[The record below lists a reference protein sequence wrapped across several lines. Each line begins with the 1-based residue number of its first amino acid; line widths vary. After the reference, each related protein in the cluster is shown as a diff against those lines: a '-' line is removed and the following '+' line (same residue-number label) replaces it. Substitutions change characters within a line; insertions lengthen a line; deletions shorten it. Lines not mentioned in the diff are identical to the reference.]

1 MDRQLQKT
9 YLRYKE
15 TSSRLSLW
23 EKLVIGLAG
32 TFLAPVYWLLAYAHK
47 TPGLQFRGYFLRK
60 GIQLAIQHGRLDAA
74 YRLIVMPLDSFR
86 YFEFDFMS
94 NSVQKAKIAKY
105 LDVSSPRLFPLMVAD
120 QNPDAVVHFINPDA
134 RDLARTADLAKDL
147 GLEERSTFHAE
158 MISDVKFATGS
169 FDLITCMSVLEHID
183 DDKGA
188 IAKFWE
194 LLAPGGRLLLT
205 IPCANMA
212 QEEYMNQDD
221 YQLGA
226 SKLEEFQFFQRFYDH
241 ALLETQI
248 YSITGPP
255 VHHQIYAEKVAGTYQ
270 QNETRKRE
278 DKFFPAWRAPY
289 DMGRHYEY
297 KDDFAVMPGI
307 GVIGLEFIKH

>member
-1 MDRQLQKT
+1 MDRQLHKT
-9 YLRYKE
+9 YLRYNE
-15 TSSRLSLW
+15 SSSRLSLW

-32 TFLAPVYWLLAYAHK
+32 TLLFPLYWLLAYVHK

-60 GIQLAIQHGRLDAA
+60 GIQLTIRHGRLDTA

-86 YFEFDFMS
+86 YFEFDFMWHS
-94 NSVQKAKIAKY
+94 IQKGKIARY
-105 LDVSSPRLFPLMVAD
+105 LDVSSPRLFPLMVTD
-120 QNPDAVVHFINPDA
+120 RSPDADVHFINPDA
-134 RDLARTADLAKDL
+134 RDLAKTVELAKDL
-147 GLEERSTFHAE
+147 GLEKRCTFHPE
-158 MISDVKFATGS
+158 LISDVKFAPGS
-169 FDLITCMSVLEHID
+169 FALITCMSVLEHID
-183 DDKGA
+183 DDKDA

-205 IPCANMA
+205 IPCANIA

-226 SKLEEFQFFQRFYDH
+226 YRGEEFLFFQRFYDH

-255 VHHQIYAEKVAGTYQ
+255 VRHQIYAEKVAGTYQ
-270 QNETRKRE
+270 QNETQKRE

-289 DMGRHYEY
+289 DMGRHHEY
-297 KDDFAVMPGI
+297 KNDLAVMPGI